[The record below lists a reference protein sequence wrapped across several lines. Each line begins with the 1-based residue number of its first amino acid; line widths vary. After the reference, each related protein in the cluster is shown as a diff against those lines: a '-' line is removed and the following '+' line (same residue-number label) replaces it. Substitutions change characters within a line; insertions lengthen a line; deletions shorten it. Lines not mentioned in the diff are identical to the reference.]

1 MLKSLMIALDG
12 SKLGESSLPLAAAVA
27 RAAGAKLH
35 LAHVHIPYEPEHLLA
50 SSAFQFEGVSIDE
63 YDALHLHQE
72 EDYLAEMAR
81 PLDAGEGGTDAKVLT
96 GPRVASS
103 LAAHAAAVD
112 ADMVFIASHG
122 RTGFSRAWLGSVAD
136 EMIRTTTLPLLVTRN
151 VAGRKAENTLVR
163 NILVP
168 LDGSPL
174 AESALGPAMELAR
187 ATQAQITLG
196 HIVSVSPLW
205 PRALLPTEDERKPG
219 LAAGAD
225 YLQGVAVGM
234 RDDGFDVATRVAPGS
249 TPATAIVELAVQ
261 LDADVIAM
269 ATHGYGGVRR
279 TFLGSVADK
288 VLRSSPI
295 PVLVTRPATE
305 A

>member
-12 SKLGESSLPLAAAVA
+12 STFGESSLPLATAVA

-63 YDALHLHQE
+63 YDTLHLHQE
-72 EDYLAEMAR
+72 EDYLAGLAR
-81 PLDAGEGGTDAKVLT
+81 PLGAESGGVDAKVLT
-96 GPRVASS
+96 GPRVAAS
-103 LAAHAAAVD
+103 LVAHADAVD
-112 ADMVFIASHG
+112 ADMVFISSHG
-122 RTGFSRAWLGSVAD
+122 RTGFSRAWIGSVAD
-136 EMIRTTTLPLLVTRN
+136 EMIRTTTLPLFVTRS
-151 VAGRKAENTLVR
+151 VAGQEAQTARVR

-187 ATQAQITLG
+187 ATKARITLA
-196 HIVSVSPLW
+196 HIVSISPLW
-205 PRALLPTEDERKPG
+205 PRTLLPTEDERKPG

-225 YLQGVAVGM
+225 YLKGIAAGL
-234 RDDGFDVATRVAPGS
+234 RDDGFDVATRVAPGG
-249 TPATAIVELAVQ
+249 TPATAIVELAAQ

-288 VLRSSPI
+288 VLRSSPV